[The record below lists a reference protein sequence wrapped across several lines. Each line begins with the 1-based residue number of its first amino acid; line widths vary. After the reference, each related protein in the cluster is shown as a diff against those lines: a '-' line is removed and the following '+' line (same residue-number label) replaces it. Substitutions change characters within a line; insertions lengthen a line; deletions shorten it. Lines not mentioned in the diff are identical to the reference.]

1 MKKDTEEWLKVSLE
15 LLKRKQSR
23 HKLQD
28 GYYWFICPE
37 EQVDSILV
45 KSIEKVLY
53 DEEKHKQEVKL
64 LHRLEGDKDDV
75 NADIRKAIKDAKKK
89 KKKKPEVIIP
99 PPKRR

>member
-1 MKKDTEEWLKVSLE
+1 MKKDTEEWLKASLQ

-28 GYYWFICPE
+28 GHYWFICPE

-53 DEEKHKQEVKL
+53 DEEKHEQEVKL
-64 LHRLEGDKDDV
+64 LRRLEGDKD
-75 NADIRKAIKDAKKK
+75 
-89 KKKKPEVIIP
+89 EQL
-99 PPKRR
+99 